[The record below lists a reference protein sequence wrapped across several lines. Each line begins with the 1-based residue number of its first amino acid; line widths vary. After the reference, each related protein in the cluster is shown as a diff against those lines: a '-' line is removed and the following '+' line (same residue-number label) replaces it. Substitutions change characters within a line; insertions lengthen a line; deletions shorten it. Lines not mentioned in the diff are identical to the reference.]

1 MKKILLLAIILIGI
15 NKIAQAQIPTGDVN
29 TVVEA
34 EKNFNKLVERKGI
47 KGGFLAVADPEGI
60 IFKPN
65 VVNITEFYNSIDKQA
80 GTLSTQPNFARISVN
95 GDFGFTAGPYIYQN
109 GNNDSDKVFGDY
121 VSVWRLD
128 NDGKF
133 KLLINLGIQHPEAE
147 EEAPI
152 DFKNSDLKERVALSK
167 DPFGGKKIIM
177 ATDNL
182 FNHSL
187 TLSALAA
194 YKEFLSSEGRY
205 YFPGFEP
212 IIGQGKIMKFID
224 NEAISITATT
234 IDAGRST
241 SNDLAYT
248 YGKARI
254 KKGDIV
260 SDFNYVRIWE
270 IDATHKW
277 NILLEVFSSVE
288 NE

>member
-1 MKKILLLAIILIGI
+1 MKKIFLLAIVLIGI
-15 NKIAQAQIPTGDVN
+15 NKIARAQASTGDVN
-29 TVVEA
+29 TVVDA

-80 GTLSTQPNFARISVN
+80 GTLSTKPNFARISVN
-95 GDFGFTAGPYIYQN
+95 GDLGFTAGPYIYQN
-109 GNNDSDKVFGDY
+109 GNDDSDKVFGDY
-121 VSVWRLD
+121 VSVWRAD

-147 EEAPI
+147 QEAPI
-152 DFKNSDLKERVALSK
+152 DFKNSDLKQRVALSK

-187 TLSALAA
+187 TLSTLAA
-194 YKEFLSSEGRY
+194 YKEFLSGEGRY

-212 IIGQGKIMKFID
+212 VFGQDKIMKFID

-234 IDAGRST
+234 TDAGRST

-260 SDFNYVRIWE
+260 SDYNYVRIWE